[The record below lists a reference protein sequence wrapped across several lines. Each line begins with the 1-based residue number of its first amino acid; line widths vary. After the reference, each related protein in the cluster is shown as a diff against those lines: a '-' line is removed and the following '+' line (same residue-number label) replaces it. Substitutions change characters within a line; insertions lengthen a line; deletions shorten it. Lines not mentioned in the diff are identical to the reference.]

1 MPIRNVI
8 TPLRAFLRSCSGKSQ
23 SEILKLF
30 LFTLIEQNTV
40 SESGSILIYNPATD
54 KLNLFND
61 DDFLFKRGFLK
72 RGEHWQ
78 QSFDRWEGIAGA
90 AFENRQII
98 VVANVDRDNRFTKN
112 VGSIPVKGMV
122 CAPIIVSA
130 NKEPFGVVSFHN
142 DSSSEQFDDET
153 IELIETYVLVL
164 ANELQRSPKRLN
176 LEQAK
181 IFIVHGRDE
190 LALAQLKN
198 LLLQKNLQPIVLKD
212 TPKTGPE
219 ILAKLEEEIGR
230 CAGGFIL
237 LTPDDEGRLRNTK
250 ALDKRARQNVIF
262 ESGYL
267 LAQFRD
273 ARRVCFLV
281 QRPVEMPS
289 DLKGLLYEEFET
301 IEGSRGRILSV
312 LEEWQLISPTR
323 APTVRS
329 DDRSSP
335 A

>member
-1 MPIRNVI
+1 MPGKNVI
-8 TPLRAFLRSCSGKSQ
+8 TPLRAFLRGCGGKSQ
-23 SEILKLF
+23 SEILKSF

-90 AFENRQII
+90 AFENRQIV

-112 VGSIPVKGMV
+112 MGSVPVKAMV

-130 NKEPFGVVSFHN
+130 NREPFGVVSFHN
-142 DSSSEQFDDET
+142 DSSSEQFDSET
-153 IELIETYVLVL
+153 VELIETYVLVL

-190 LALAQLKN
+190 LALAQLKS
-198 LLLQKNLQPIVLKD
+198 LLLEKNLQPIVLKD

-219 ILAKLEEEIGR
+219 ILDKLEEEIGK

-237 LTPDDEGRLRNTK
+237 LTPDDEGRLKNTGD
-250 ALDKRARQNVIF
+250 LLQRARQNVIF

-289 DLKGLLYEEFET
+289 DLQGLLYEGFET
-301 IEGSRGRILSV
+301 IDGSRARILRV

-323 APTVRS
+323 GQTPPPPT
-329 DDRSSP
+329 P
-335 A
+335 

>member
-1 MPIRNVI
+1 
-8 TPLRAFLRSCSGKSQ
+8 
-23 SEILKLF
+23 
-30 LFTLIEQNTV
+30 
-40 SESGSILIYNPATD
+40 
-54 KLNLFND
+54 
-61 DDFLFKRGFLK
+61 
-72 RGEHWQ
+72 
-78 QSFDRWEGIAGA
+78 
-90 AFENRQII
+90 
-98 VVANVDRDNRFTKN
+98 
-112 VGSIPVKGMV
+112 MV

-190 LALAQLKN
+190 LALAQLKS
-198 LLLQKNLQPIVLKD
+198 LLLEKNVRPIVLKD

-219 ILAKLEEEIGR
+219 ILDKLEEEIGR

-237 LTPDDEGRLRNTK
+237 LTPDDEGRLRNTEQQ
-250 ALDKRARQNVIF
+250 LVERARQNVIF

-301 IEGSRGRILSV
+301 IDRSRGRILSV

-323 APTVRS
+323 G
-329 DDRSSP
+329 
-335 A
+335 

>member
-1 MPIRNVI
+1 MPSKNVI
-8 TPLRAFLRSCSGKSQ
+8 APLKAFLRSCSGKSQ

-40 SESGSILIYNPATD
+40 SESGSILIYNAATD

-72 RGEHWQ
+72 PGEQWQ
-78 QSFDRWEGIAGA
+78 KSFDRWEGIAGA

-112 VGSIPVKGMV
+112 VGSVPVKAMV
-122 CAPIIVSA
+122 CAPIIFSA
-130 NKEPFGVVSFHN
+130 NREPFGVVSFHN
-142 DSSSEQFDDET
+142 DSSSEQFDNET
-153 IELIETYVLVL
+153 VELIETYVLVL
-164 ANELQRSPKRLN
+164 ANELQRSPKRLS

-190 LALAQLKN
+190 LALAQLKG
-198 LLLQKNLQPIVLKD
+198 LLLEKNLQPIVLKD
-212 TPKTGPE
+212 RPKTGPE
-219 ILAKLEEEIGR
+219 ILDQLEEEIGK

-237 LTPDDEGRLRNTK
+237 LTPDDEGRLKNTEN
-250 ALDKRARQNVIF
+250 LLERARQNVIF

-267 LAQFRD
+267 VAQFRD

-289 DLKGLLYEEFET
+289 DLQGLLYEKFET
-301 IEGSRGRILSV
+301 IDDSRARILNV

-323 APTVRS
+323 ETNR
-329 DDRSSP
+329 
-335 A
+335 

>member
-1 MPIRNVI
+1 
-8 TPLRAFLRSCSGKSQ
+8 
-23 SEILKLF
+23 
-30 LFTLIEQNTV
+30 
-40 SESGSILIYNPATD
+40 
-54 KLNLFND
+54 
-61 DDFLFKRGFLK
+61 
-72 RGEHWQ
+72 
-78 QSFDRWEGIAGA
+78 
-90 AFENRQII
+90 
-98 VVANVDRDNRFTKN
+98 
-112 VGSIPVKGMV
+112 
-122 CAPIIVSA
+122 
-130 NKEPFGVVSFHN
+130 
-142 DSSSEQFDDET
+142 
-153 IELIETYVLVL
+153 VL

-190 LALAQLKN
+190 LALAQLKS
-198 LLLQKNLQPIVLKD
+198 LLLEKNVQPIVLKD

-219 ILAKLEEEIGR
+219 ILDKLEEEIGR

-237 LTPDDEGRLRNTK
+237 LTPDDEGRLRNTQQQ
-250 ALDKRARQNVIF
+250 LVERARQNVIF

-301 IEGSRGRILSV
+301 IDRSRGRILSV

-323 APTVRS
+323 G
-329 DDRSSP
+329 
-335 A
+335 

>member
-1 MPIRNVI
+1 MPSKNVI

-40 SESGSILIYNPATD
+40 SESGSVLIYNPATD

-61 DDFLFKRGFLK
+61 DDFLFRRGFLK

-98 VVANVDRDNRFTKN
+98 VVSNVDQDNRFSKN
-112 VGSIPVKGMV
+112 IGSVPVKAMV
-122 CAPIIVSA
+122 CAPIIFSA

-142 DSSSEQFDDET
+142 DSSSEQFDHET
-153 IELIETYVLVL
+153 VELIETYVLVL
-164 ANELQRSPKRLN
+164 ANELQRSLKRLSFEN
-176 LEQAK
+176 AK
-181 IFIVHGRDE
+181 IFVVHGHDQ
-190 LALAQLKN
+190 LALAQLKSI
-198 LLLQKNLQPIVLKD
+198 LLEKNLQPIVLQD

-219 ILAKLEEEIGR
+219 ILEKLEEEIGK
-230 CAGGFIL
+230 CAAGFIL
-237 LTPDDEGRLRNTK
+237 LTPDDEGRLKNSD
-250 ALDKRARQNVIF
+250 ALLERARQNVIF

-267 LAQFRD
+267 VAQFRN

-289 DLKGLLYEEFET
+289 DLEGLLYEKFET
-301 IEGSRGRILSV
+301 IENSRERIVRV
-312 LEEWQLISPTR
+312 LEEWQLISP
-323 APTVRS
+323 VRGRTGRLE
-329 DDRSSP
+329 DRG
-335 A
+335 